1 MLLFLDAFFVRRTKT
16 NNTPAYLDYKAG
28 GTRTLAIVRKI
39 DGDTEVRVYGAFRL

>member
-1 MLLFLDAFFVRRTKT
+1 MIFLDAFGFVRRTKT

-28 GTRTLAIVRKI
+28 GTRTLTIRKI